1 MAFSDNQLIFA
12 AFFFVVFVIF
22 IAFAYKKDVSMTP
35 NLSKGVWKV
44 ALGIVAVF
52 ILFYMTVRLM
62 G

>member
-12 AFFFVVFVIF
+12 ALFFAVFVIF
-22 IAFAYKKDVSMTP
+22 IALAYRKDVAMTP

-52 ILFYMTVRLM
+52 VLFYLTVRLM

>member
-12 AFFFVVFVIF
+12 GIFFVVFVIF
-22 IAFAYKKDVSMTP
+22 IALAYRKDVLMTP

-44 ALGIVAVF
+44 VAGIVAVF
-52 ILFYMTVRLM
+52 GLFYLIVRLL

>member
-12 AFFFVVFVIF
+12 GIFFVVFVIF
-22 IAFAYKKDVSMTP
+22 IALAYRKDVLMTP

-44 ALGIVAVF
+44 VAGIVAVF
-52 ILFYMTVRLM
+52 GLFYLLVRLL